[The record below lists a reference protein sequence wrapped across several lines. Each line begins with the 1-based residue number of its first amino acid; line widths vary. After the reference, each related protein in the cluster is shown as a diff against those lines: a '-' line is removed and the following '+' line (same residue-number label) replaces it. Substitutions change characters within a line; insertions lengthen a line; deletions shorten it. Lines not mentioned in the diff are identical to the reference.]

1 VHSPAIHLTKN
12 PNFRHLAITDSQ
24 DLANKFVTAAGRIV
38 AEEGFRLKTEK
49 ANSFKIDGSVSIDA
63 SYQGFGIK
71 GAVSG
76 RGANRIILDDVLKS
90 GTEAMSEKVRESI
103 ITDIV
108 STCLNRIEPFNNIP
122 GATTVLQA
130 RLHEADPIGWFIDE
144 SELPYVRLHLPA
156 RNVGM
161 MEVTRLSSRIPMK
174 APNNS

>member
-1 VHSPAIHLTKN
+1 
-12 PNFRHLAITDSQ
+12 
-24 DLANKFVTAAGRIV
+24 VTAAGRIV

-49 ANSFKIDGSVSIDA
+49 ANSFKIGASVSIDA

-90 GTEAMSEKVRESI
+90 GTKAMSEKVCQF

-108 STCLNRIEPFNNIP
+108 STCWNRIERFNNMP
-122 GATTVLQA
+122 GAMTILQA
-130 RLHEADPIGWFIDE
+130 RLHEADPIARFIDE

-156 RNVGM
+156 RNDGGN
-161 MEVTRLSSRIPMK
+161 K
-174 APNNS
+174 AFRREYL

>member
-1 VHSPAIHLTKN
+1 VGTAAAITQQCAENGLTLILEAPPRQGKSEIELVHSPAIHLTKN
-12 PNFRHLAITDSQ
+12 PNFRYLAITHSQ

-90 GTEAMSEKVRESI
+90 GTEAMSEKTGLFQQPR
-103 ITDIV
+103 DISPV
-108 STCLNRIEPFNNIP
+108 EGLRFPKLVFFKGTKHRF
-122 GATTVLQA
+122 
-130 RLHEADPIGWFIDE
+130 
-144 SELPYVRLHLPA
+144 
-156 RNVGM
+156 
-161 MEVTRLSSRIPMK
+161 
-174 APNNS
+174 